1 LKKVKRSSI
10 LILGVSLLVL
20 SISLGNTFANTS
32 KLEDTVVKE
41 TTVTKAETNLK
52 TVSIEGNYVQVNSAK
67 ELYDNA
73 ELIIIAEPIENFMDR
88 NHEATYSGDNS
99 LEDYYTETLVNV
111 TEVIKKP
118 QHLAVETSKTF
129 SIVEPAVGIVKNNAG
144 EQIKIVTDSYTEMK
158 KDMSYLIFL
167 QKNINGD
174 YSVTYNTL
182 GKYNIDNKDLDDLG
196 SSVSVNSHHHAE
208 DLVKKKEFKK
218 ELQSIIG
225 F

>member
-1 LKKVKRSSI
+1 MKKVKRSSI

>member
-1 LKKVKRSSI
+1 MHNYRSVLNLSNATVFDRVK
-10 LILGVSLLVL
+10 
-20 SISLGNTFANTS
+20 F
-32 KLEDTVVKE
+32 
-41 TTVTKAETNLK
+41 
-52 TVSIEGNYVQVNSAK
+52 
-67 ELYDNA
+67 
-73 ELIIIAEPIENFMDR
+73 
-88 NHEATYSGDNS
+88 
-99 LEDYYTETLVNV
+99 NV

-118 QHLAVETSKTF
+118 QHLAVETSKKL

-158 KDMSYLIFL
+158 TDMSYLIFL

-182 GKYNIDNKDLDDLG
+182 GKYNIDIKDLDDLG

>member
-1 LKKVKRSSI
+1 MHNYRSVLNLSNATVFDRVK
-10 LILGVSLLVL
+10 
-20 SISLGNTFANTS
+20 F
-32 KLEDTVVKE
+32 
-41 TTVTKAETNLK
+41 
-52 TVSIEGNYVQVNSAK
+52 
-67 ELYDNA
+67 
-73 ELIIIAEPIENFMDR
+73 
-88 NHEATYSGDNS
+88 
-99 LEDYYTETLVNV
+99 NV

-118 QHLAVETSKTF
+118 QHLAVETSKKL

-158 KDMSYLIFL
+158 TDMSYLIFL

-182 GKYNIDNKDLDDLG
+182 EKYNIDIKDLDDLG